1 MSIKPK
7 LNLLD
12 TTVAVI
18 SLVIGIGIFRTPAL
32 VAKET
37 GSVELFFAAWI
48 AGGIIAL
55 FGGLT
60 FAELGSRKPY
70 AGGFFKLA
78 SEAYHP
84 AVAFM
89 INWLGIVITSGAT
102 YAAVMLL
109 GAEYLTN
116 LIPIEGI
123 ASPTG
128 LKITATIIVLIIFAI
143 NYLGIKTSAMV
154 LNFITF
160 LKITIIIIFSAL
172 AIFISAN
179 SDGTSNAP
187 VLTQSNSLFSAFTN
201 GLISVFFSYGGY
213 QLVMNLCADVIEPKK
228 NLKRGII
235 TGVLI
240 TIGIYLLINF
250 GYYKMLGINGV
261 ANSPLI
267 AADIAQLI
275 FGSTGS
281 KIISFIIFISAAGF
295 VNVSMLHL
303 PRIYHA
309 MAEEK
314 VVPKAFMKMNEK
326 TQVQEFTL
334 IFLTLVIL
342 FFIVM
347 QGQFDKLINIIMF
360 NDNLAI
366 AVVASTIFVYRR
378 RKEEADLYT
387 GFKVNP
393 AIHFVYVLFLLI
405 VAFKAFSLDYV
416 SGIYSIL
423 VLLSGLPLYFLI
435 RKFSKF

>member
-18 SLVIGIGIFRTPAL
+18 SLVIGIGIFRTPAI

-48 AGGIIAL
+48 AGGVIAL

-60 FAELGSRKPY
+60 FAELGSRKPF
-70 AGGFFKLA
+70 AGGFYKLA

-89 INWLGIVITSGAT
+89 INFLGIVVTSGAT

-109 GAEYLTN
+109 GAEYLSA

-123 ASPTG
+123 SSPAG
-128 LKITATIIVLIIFAI
+128 LKITATVIVLIIFII
-143 NYLGIKTSAMV
+143 NFLGIKTSANV
-154 LNFITF
+154 LNI
-160 LKITIIIIFSAL
+160 ITISKIAVIIIFTAI
-172 AIFISAN
+172 AIFISGNTSSNNTPEMTQNN
-179 SDGTSNAP
+179 SI
-187 VLTQSNSLFSAFTN
+187 FSAFTN

-235 TGVLI
+235 TGVLL

-250 GYYKMLGINGV
+250 GYYKLLGFNGV

-267 AADIAQLI
+267 AADMAQLI
-275 FGSTGS
+275 FGSAGH

-303 PRIYHA
+303 PRVYHA

-314 VVPKAFMKMNEK
+314 VVPKAFMKLNEK
-326 TQVQEFTL
+326 TQVQEISL

-342 FFIVM
+342 FFIIM

-366 AVVASTIFVYRR
+366 AVVASTIFIYRR
-378 RKEEADLYT
+378 RKEETASYD
-387 GFKVNP
+387 GFKVSP
-393 AIHFVYVLFLLI
+393 IIHFIYVLFLLI
-405 VAFKAFSLDYV
+405 VAFKAFSLDYL
-416 SGIYSIL
+416 SGLFSLL
-423 VLLSGLPLYFLI
+423 VLAAGLPLYFIVKKL
-435 RKFSKF
+435 SK

>member
-48 AGGIIAL
+48 AGGVIAL

-60 FAELGSRKPY
+60 FAELGSRKPF
-70 AGGFFKLA
+70 AGGFYKLA

-89 INWLGIVITSGAT
+89 INFLGIVITSGAT

-109 GAEYLTN
+109 GAEYLSG

-123 ASPTG
+123 SSPVG
-128 LKITATIIVLIIFAI
+128 LKITATIIVLIIFII
-143 NYLGIKTSAMV
+143 NFLGIKTSATV
-154 LNFITF
+154 LNI
-160 LKITIIIIFSAL
+160 ITISKIGVIVIFSAV
-172 AIFISAN
+172 AIFLSGSGDTSKPVEIVQN
-179 SDGTSNAP
+179 S
-187 VLTQSNSLFSAFTN
+187 SLFSAFTN

-213 QLVMNLCADVIEPKK
+213 QLVMNLCADVIEPNK

-235 TGVLI
+235 TGVLL
-240 TIGIYLLINF
+240 TIGIYLLINY
-250 GYYKMLGINGV
+250 GYYKMLGFNGV
-261 ANSPLI
+261 AGSPLI
-267 AADIAQLI
+267 AAEVAQLI
-275 FGSTGS
+275 FGSAGN

-314 VVPKAFMKMNEK
+314 VVPKAFMKVNEK

-334 IFLTLVIL
+334 IFLTFVIL
-342 FFIVM
+342 FFIIM

-378 RKEEADLYT
+378 RKEETDLYE

-393 AIHFVYVLFLLI
+393 LIHFIYVLFLLI
-405 VAFKAFSLDYV
+405 VAFKAFSQDYV
-416 SGIYSIL
+416 SGLISLL
-423 VLLSGLPLYFLI
+423 VLFAGLPLYFII
-435 RKFSKF
+435 RKFSK

>member
-1 MSIKPK
+1 MNIKPK

-18 SLVIGIGIFRTPAL
+18 SLVIGIGIFRTPAI

-37 GSVELFFAAWI
+37 GSIELFFAAWLV
-48 AGGIIAL
+48 GGIIAIL
-55 FGGLT
+55 GGLT
-60 FAELGSRKPY
+60 FAELGSRKPF
-70 AGGFFKLA
+70 AGGFYKLA
-78 SEAYHP
+78 SDAYHP

-109 GAEYLTN
+109 GAEYLSV

-123 ASPTG
+123 NSPIG
-128 LKITATIIVLIIFAI
+128 LKITATIIVLVIFII
-143 NYLGIKTSAMV
+143 NYLGIKTSATV
-154 LNFITF
+154 LNFITIS
-160 LKITIIIIFSAL
+160 KIAVIIIFSAI
-172 AIFISAN
+172 AIFITGDS
-179 SDGTSNAP
+179 SVSNAP
-187 VLTQSNSLFSAFTN
+187 QITQSNSLFSAFTN

-213 QLVMNLCADVIEPKK
+213 QLVLNLCGDVIEPKR

-235 TGVLI
+235 IGVLI

-250 GYYKMLGINGV
+250 GYFKLLGINGI

-267 AADIAQLI
+267 AADMAQII
-275 FGSTGS
+275 FGSAGS

-303 PRIYHA
+303 PRVYSA

-314 VVPKAFMKMNEK
+314 VVPKAFMKINEK

-334 IFLTLVIL
+334 LFLTFVIL
-342 FFIVM
+342 FFIIM

-378 RKEEADLYT
+378 KKEETEIYT
-387 GFKVNP
+387 GFKVSP
-393 AIHFVYVLFLLI
+393 IIHFIYVLFLLI
-405 VAFKAFSLDYV
+405 VSFKAFSQDVV
-416 SGIYSIL
+416 SGIISL
-423 VLLSGLPLYFLI
+423 GVLALGLPLYFII
-435 RKFSKF
+435 RKLSYK

>member
-48 AGGIIAL
+48 AGGVIAL

-60 FAELGSRKPY
+60 FAELGSRKPF
-70 AGGFFKLA
+70 AGGFYKLA

-89 INWLGIVITSGAT
+89 INFLGIVITSGAT

-109 GAEYLTN
+109 GVEYLSG

-123 ASPTG
+123 SSPAG
-128 LKITATIIVLIIFAI
+128 LKITATIIVLIIFII
-143 NYLGIKTSAMV
+143 NFLGIKTSATV
-154 LNFITF
+154 LNI
-160 LKITIIIIFSAL
+160 ITISKIGVIVIFSAV
-172 AIFISAN
+172 AIFLSGSGDTSKPVEIVQN
-179 SDGTSNAP
+179 SSI
-187 VLTQSNSLFSAFTN
+187 FSAFTN

-213 QLVMNLCADVIEPKK
+213 QLVMNLCADVIEPKR

-235 TGVLI
+235 TGVLL
-240 TIGIYLLINF
+240 TIGIYLLINY
-250 GYYKMLGINGV
+250 GYYKMLGFSGV
-261 ANSPLI
+261 AGSPLI
-267 AADIAQLI
+267 AAEVAQLI
-275 FGSTGS
+275 FGSAGN

-314 VVPKAFMKMNEK
+314 VVPKAFMKVNEK

-342 FFIVM
+342 FFIIM

-378 RKEEADLYT
+378 RKEETASYD
-387 GFKVNP
+387 GFKVSP
-393 AIHFVYVLFLLI
+393 IIHFIYVLFLLI
-405 VAFKAFSLDYV
+405 VAFKAFSQDYISGLISV
-416 SGIYSIL
+416 S
-423 VLLSGLPLYFLI
+423 VLLLGLPIFYILKKYI
-435 RKFSKF
+435 K

>member
-12 TTVAVI
+12 TTTAVI
-18 SLVIGIGIFRTPAL
+18 SLVIGIGIFRTPAI

-48 AGGIIAL
+48 AGGVIAL

-60 FAELGSRKPY
+60 FAELGSRKPF
-70 AGGFFKLA
+70 AGGFYKLA

-89 INWLGIVITSGAT
+89 INFLGIVVTSGAT

-109 GAEYLTN
+109 GAEYLSG

-123 ASPTG
+123 SSPIG
-128 LKITATIIVLIIFAI
+128 LKISASIIVLIIFII
-143 NYLGIKTSAMV
+143 NFLGIKTSANV
-154 LNFITF
+154 LNI
-160 LKITIIIIFSAL
+160 ITISKIGVIVIFAAI
-172 AIFISAN
+172 AIFISGGAGTN
-179 SDGTSNAP
+179 SAP
-187 VLTQSNSLFSAFTN
+187 VVAQNNSLFSAFTN

-235 TGVLI
+235 TGVLL

-250 GYYKMLGINGV
+250 GYYKLLGFNGV
-261 ANSPLI
+261 ASSPLI
-267 AADIAQLI
+267 AADMAQLI
-275 FGSTGS
+275 FGSAGH

-314 VVPKAFMKMNEK
+314 VVPKAFMKVNEK

-342 FFIVM
+342 FFIIM

-366 AVVASTIFVYRR
+366 AVVASTIFIYRR
-378 RKEEADLYT
+378 RKEETASYD
-387 GFKVNP
+387 GFKVSP
-393 AIHFVYVLFLLI
+393 VIHFIYVLFLLI

-416 SGIYSIL
+416 SGLFSLL
-423 VLLSGLPLYFLI
+423 VLFAGLPLYFII
-435 RKFSKF
+435 RKFSK

>member
-18 SLVIGIGIFRTPAL
+18 SLVIGIGIFRTPAI

-48 AGGIIAL
+48 AGGVIAL

-60 FAELGSRKPY
+60 FAELGSRKPF
-70 AGGFFKLA
+70 AGGFYKLA

-89 INWLGIVITSGAT
+89 INFLGIVITSGAT

-109 GAEYLTN
+109 GVEYLSG

-123 ASPTG
+123 SSPIG
-128 LKITATIIVLIIFAI
+128 LKITASAIVILIFIINF
-143 NYLGIKTSAMV
+143 LGIKTSANV
-154 LNFITF
+154 LNI
-160 LKITIIIIFSAL
+160 ITISKIAVIVIFAAI
-172 AIFISAN
+172 AIFISG
-179 SDGTSNAP
+179 GTGSNNTP
-187 VLTQSNSLFSAFTN
+187 VVTENNSLFSAFTN

-235 TGVLI
+235 TGVLL

-250 GYYKMLGINGV
+250 GYYKLLGFNGV
-261 ANSPLI
+261 TNSPLI
-267 AADIAQLI
+267 AADMAQLI
-275 FGSTGS
+275 FGSAGH

-303 PRIYHA
+303 PRVYHA

-314 VVPKAFMKMNEK
+314 VVPKAFMKLNEK
-326 TQVQEFTL
+326 TQVQEISL

-342 FFIVM
+342 FFIIM
-347 QGQFDKLINIIMF
+347 QGQFDRLINIIMF

-366 AVVASTIFVYRR
+366 AVVASTIFIYRR
-378 RKEEADLYT
+378 RKEESESYD
-387 GFKVNP
+387 GFKVSP
-393 AIHFVYVLFLLI
+393 VIHFIYVLFLLI

-416 SGIYSIL
+416 SGFYSLL
-423 VLLSGLPLYFLI
+423 VLAAGLPLFFLVK
-435 RKFSKF
+435 KFSK